1 MVRLFFFVFCEK
13 RAQRPMAP
21 QRPMAR
27 GLAWLAIIII
37 C

>member
-1 MVRLFFFVFCEK
+1 MVGGVMVRLFFFVFCEK

-27 GLAWLAIIII
+27 GLA
-37 C
+37 